1 MWRQNVVGRLQFL
14 DCVIYK
20 ADEAGTELTQVAAL
34 GAKNPHDREILNPLK
49 IPFGQGI
56 TGGVAQSKKAVIID
70 DLLKD
75 QTYIAD
81 SEPARSEICVPL
93 VSQGRVVGVIDSEHP
108 EIGAFD
114 AADLE
119 VLTTVAAMTSAKLE
133 LLAEVDRSHS
143 QYLALKNLIGSVLR
157 KSRTA
162 RRLRRNCSMFA
173 KWRLLGNSLVGLP
186 MILIIF

>member
-1 MWRQNVVGRLQFL
+1 MNNFESAQNPPAHKGGDVLTLKTLNTFAVDVITLPDEDELFWYVAQNVVGRLQFL

-20 ADEAGTELTQVAAL
+20 ADEAGTELIQVAAL
-34 GAKNPHDREILNPLK
+34 GAKNPHAREILNPLK

-56 TGGVAQSKKAVIID
+56 TGGVAQSKTAVIID

-119 VLTTVAAMTSAKLE
+119 VLTTVAAMT
-133 LLAEVDRSHS
+133 
-143 QYLALKNLIGSVLR
+143 
-157 KSRTA
+157 
-162 RRLRRNCSMFA
+162 
-173 KWRLLGNSLVGLP
+173 
-186 MILIIF
+186 

>member
-1 MWRQNVVGRLQFL
+1 LKTLNTFAVDVITLPDEDELFWYVAKNVVGRLQFL

-20 ADEAGTELTQVAAL
+20 ADEAETELTQVAAL
-34 GAKNPHDREILNPLK
+34 GAKNPYDREILNPLK

-56 TGGVAQSKKAVIID
+56 TGRVAQSKAAIIID

-75 QTYIAD
+75 QTYIPD

-108 EIGAFD
+108 QKAAFD
-114 AADLE
+114 RTDLE

-133 LLAEVDRSHS
+133 LLAEERRSHL
-143 QYLALKNLIGSVLR
+143 QYLALKESHKQLSEEI
-157 KSRTA
+157 
-162 RRLRRNCSMFA
+162 
-173 KWRLLGNSLVGLP
+173 
-186 MILIIF
+186 